1 MYPHATP
8 DNQVNIAALH
18 LDRLRLER
26 QSSAITAFA
35 SHHHP
40 VHTVCEVV
48 AAVKQVTEEE
58 EEQVEEGQ
66 EEEQEQKEQEQK
78 EQEEQ
83 EQEQE
88 EEEEED
94 GEDGEENGRRIF
106 SLISQEIK
114 AKFYLSKA
122 GASC

>member
-58 EEQVEEGQ
+58 EEQ

-78 EQEEQ
+78 EEEEQ

-94 GEDGEENGRRIF
+94 GEDGEENGRRIIF

>member
-58 EEQVEEGQ
+58 EEQVEEEQ
-66 EEEQEQKEQEQK
+66 EEEQEQK
-78 EQEEQ
+78 

-94 GEDGEENGRRIF
+94 GEDGEENGRRIIF

>member
-58 EEQVEEGQ
+58 EEQ
-66 EEEQEQKEQEQK
+66 EQKEQEQK
-78 EQEEQ
+78 EEQEQ